1 LGWIAGWLRP
11 GQAQA
16 SLADLVSSDQRP
28 GKSDT
33 ARLSQARGA
42 ALTSQLTSVGVGGIL
57 AILILRLVFDFLK
70 NRRDGNGRGRLST
83 DKVKGIVKDVDSV
96 LMRMDHIIDRLDNL
110 TDATKAARKQSEIAT
125 EHTERMTRAVDQL
138 QRSFNN
144 FANRRNADTNP
155 AIGG

>member
-1 LGWIAGWLRP
+1 M
-11 GQAQA
+11 
-16 SLADLVSSDQRP
+16 
-28 GKSDT
+28 
-33 ARLSQARGA
+33 
-42 ALTSQLTSVGVGGIL
+42 TSQLTSVGVGGIL

-70 NRRDGNGRGRLST
+70 SRRNGNGRGRLST

-138 QRSFNN
+138 ERSFNN